1 MKIEA
6 FTSAELSQTQNLK
19 KNLREKREQLLEEIG
34 AYMVE
39 STVRN
44 FEEQG
49 RPERWAEN
57 APSTKLQKTG
67 SMVLHESGMLK
78 GGIMFWVKGNAVYI
92 GPSGPSLPYSRIQQK
107 GGKAGRGGKVKIPAR
122 PYLVLHDEDSVYI
135 KSLIRSELMNG

>member
-1 MKIEA
+1 MKIQA
-6 FTSAELSQTQNLK
+6 FTTAELSQTQNLQ
-19 KNLREKREQLLEEIG
+19 KNLKEKREQLLEEIG

-39 STVRN
+39 STIRN

-49 RPERWAEN
+49 RPKWKGN
-57 APSTKLQKTG
+57 ATSTQKMKKG

-78 GGIMFWVKGNAVYI
+78 GGIMAWVNGNSVYI
-92 GPSGPSLPYSRIQQK
+92 GPSGPSLPYSRIHQK
-107 GGKAGRGGKVKIPAR
+107 GGKAGRGGKVTIPAR